1 MKILLVHNR
10 YQIPGGEEVVFE
22 QERQLLERAGHQ
34 VLTYC
39 RTNFEADTYTGLR
52 RLSLVKNIA
61 WSADTKQELARLLRD
76 EKPQIVHVHNTF
88 MMMSPSVF
96 AACREAGVPVVQTL
110 HNYRLFCPAA
120 NFVRDGKPCEEC
132 VEHTLLRGIQY
143 GCYRQSRAATATVA
157 LMLQIQR
164 RRAMFADL
172 YVALTEFSRNKFI
185 ACGILAEKICV
196 KPNFVY
202 PDPEERTEPGSHAVV
217 VGRLSGE
224 KGLHA
229 LLMAWKRLRS
239 NIPLSIVG
247 DGPLLLELQKK
258 ASELKLAGVTF
269 HGRLSHENTLQMIK
283 SAKFLIVPSEGY
295 ESFPMVIA
303 EAFACGVPVLCSDLG
318 GMREIVEEG
327 RTGLRFAAANSADL
341 TNKVEWAWSHPEQM
355 VTMGKNARREYE
367 ARYTAEKNYH
377 LLMEIYRRIAARET
391 TESPVETEMS
401 FSFSRG

>member
-22 QERQLLERAGHQ
+22 QERQLLERAGHH

-52 RLSLVKNIA
+52 RLNLVKNIV
-61 WSADTKQELARLLRD
+61 WSADTRQELAGLLRD

-110 HNYRLFCPAA
+110 HNFRLFCPAA

-143 GCYRQSRAATATVA
+143 GCYRQSRPATTTVA

-164 RRAMFADL
+164 KRAMFADL
-172 YVALTEFSRNKFI
+172 HVALTNFSRNKFI
-185 ACGILAEKICV
+185 ACGIPAQKVCV

-202 PDPEERTEPGSHAVV
+202 PDPQERTAVGSDAVV
-217 VGRLSGE
+217 VGRLSE
-224 KGLHA
+224 ENGLQT
-229 LLMAWKRLRS
+229 LLIAWKRLRGR
-239 NIPLSIVG
+239 IPLSIVG
-247 DGPLLLELQKK
+247 DGPLLQELQNKV
-258 ASELKLAGVTF
+258 SELNLAGVTF
-269 HGRLSHENTLQMIK
+269 HGRLSHEKTLEMTK
-283 SAKFLIVPSEGY
+283 AAKFLIVPSECY
-295 ESFPMVIA
+295 ENFPMGIA

-318 GMREIVEEG
+318 GMREIVEDG
-327 RTGLRFAAANSADL
+327 GTGLRFAPGNSADL
-341 TNKVEWAWSHPEQM
+341 ASKVEWAQSHPEQM
-355 VTMGKNARREYE
+355 RAMGRKARREYE
-367 ARYTAEKNYH
+367 TKYTAEKNYPM
-377 LLMEIYRRIAARET
+377 LMEIYQRATAAEP
-391 TESPVETEMS
+391 TESPVENEMS
-401 FSFSRG
+401 FSFSQG

>member
-1 MKILLVHNR
+1 
-10 YQIPGGEEVVFE
+10 
-22 QERQLLERAGHQ
+22 
-34 VLTYC
+34 
-39 RTNFEADTYTGLR
+39 
-52 RLSLVKNIA
+52 
-61 WSADTKQELARLLRD
+61 
-76 EKPQIVHVHNTF
+76 
-88 MMMSPSVF
+88 
-96 AACREAGVPVVQTL
+96 
-110 HNYRLFCPAA
+110 
-120 NFVRDGKPCEEC
+120 
-132 VEHTLLRGIQY
+132 
-143 GCYRQSRAATATVA
+143 
-157 LMLQIQR
+157 
-164 RRAMFADL
+164 MFADL

-185 ACGILAEKICV
+185 ACGIPAEKIWV

-224 KGLHA
+224 KGLHT
-229 LLMAWKRLRS
+229 LLIAWKRLRS

-247 DGPLLLELQKK
+247 DGPLLPELQKK

-269 HGRLSHENTLQMIK
+269 HGHVSHENTLQMIK

-303 EAFACGVPVLCSDLG
+303 EAFVCGVPVLCSDLG

-327 RTGLRFAAANSADL
+327 RTGLRFTAANSADL

>member
-52 RLSLVKNIA
+52 RLNLVKNIA
-61 WSADTKQELARLLRD
+61 WSTDTKQELGRLLRD

-143 GCYRQSRAATATVA
+143 GCYRQSRPATATVA

-164 RRAMFADL
+164 KRALFADS
-172 YVALTEFSRNKFI
+172 YVALTDFSRNKFV
-185 ACGILAEKICV
+185 ACGIPAEKVCV

-202 PDPEERTEPGSHAVV
+202 PDPQERTAAGSHAVV
-217 VGRLSGE
+217 VGRLSEE
-224 KGLHA
+224 KGLHT
-229 LLMAWKRLRS
+229 LLIAWKRLHS
-239 NIPLSIVG
+239 SIPLSIVG
-247 DGPLLLELQKK
+247 EGPMLPELQKK
-258 ASELKLAGVTF
+258 VSDLKLTGITF
-269 HGRLSHENTLQMIK
+269 HGRLSHEKTLQMIK
-283 SAKFLIVPSEGY
+283 SARFLIVPSECY
-295 ESFPMVIA
+295 ENFPMGIA
-303 EAFACGVPVLCSDLG
+303 EAFACGVPVLCSDIG
-318 GMREIVEEG
+318 GMREIVEES
-327 RTGLRFAAANSADL
+327 RTGLRFTAGNSADL
-341 TNKVEWAWSHPEQM
+341 ANKVAWAWSHPEQL
-355 VTMGKNARREYE
+355 VAMGKRARREYE
-367 ARYTAEKNYH
+367 NRYTAEKNYP
-377 LLMEIYRRIAARET
+377 LLMEIYRRAAATET
-391 TESPVETEMS
+391 TETPVEAEMR
-401 FSFSRG
+401 FSFSQG

>member
-22 QERQLLERAGHQ
+22 QERQLLERSGHQ

-39 RTNFEADTYTGLR
+39 RSNFEADTYTGLR
-52 RLSLVKNIA
+52 RLNLVKNVV
-61 WSADTKQELARLLRD
+61 WSTDTKLELARLLRD

-132 VEHTLLRGIQY
+132 VEHTLLRGIRY
-143 GCYRQSRAATATVA
+143 GCYRQSRPATATVA

-164 RRAMFADL
+164 RRDMFADL
-172 YVALTEFSRNKFI
+172 HVALTDFSHNKFI
-185 ACGILAEKICV
+185 ACGIPADKVCV

-202 PDPEERTEPGSHAVV
+202 PDPQERTEPGSHAVV
-217 VGRLSGE
+217 VGRLSEE
-224 KGLHA
+224 KGLHT
-229 LLMAWKRLRS
+229 LLIAWNRLHGG
-239 NIPLSIVG
+239 IPLSIVG
-247 DGPLLLELQKK
+247 DGPLLPELQKK
-258 ASELKLAGVTF
+258 VLELKLADVIF
-269 HGRLSHENTLQMIK
+269 HGRLSHEKTLQMIK
-283 SAKFLIVPSEGY
+283 AANFLIVPSECY
-295 ESFPMVIA
+295 ENFPMGIA

-327 RTGLRFAAANSADL
+327 RTGLRFAAGSSVDMA
-341 TNKVEWAWSHPEQM
+341 NKVEWARFHPEQM
-355 VTMGKNARREYE
+355 VAMGKNARREYQ
-367 ARYTAEKNYH
+367 AKYTAEKNYP
-377 LLMEIYRRIAARET
+377 LLMEIYRRATAAEI

>member
-10 YQIPGGEEVVFE
+10 YQIAGGEEVVFE
-22 QERQLLERAGHQ
+22 QERQLLERAGHE

-52 RLSLVKNIA
+52 RLSLVKNIV
-61 WSADTKQELARLLRD
+61 WSTETKDELASLLRR

-96 AACREAGVPVVQTL
+96 GACREAGVPVVQTL

-120 NFVRDGKPCEEC
+120 NFVRDGKVCEEC

-143 GCYRQSRAATATVA
+143 GCYRQSRGATTTVA
-157 LMLQIQR
+157 LMLQVQR
-164 RRAMFADL
+164 KRAMFADL

-185 ACGILAEKICV
+185 ACGIPAEKVCV

-202 PDPEERTEPGSHAVV
+202 ADPQERTGAGSHAVV
-217 VGRLSGE
+217 AARLSAE
-224 KGLHA
+224 KGLHT
-229 LLMAWKRLRS
+229 LLIAWKRLRS

-247 DGPLLLELQKK
+247 DGPLLQELQNKV
-258 ASELKLAGVTF
+258 SELKLAGVTF
-269 HGRLSHENTLQMIK
+269 HGRLSREKTLEMIK
-283 SAKFLIVPSEGY
+283 SAKFLVLPSEWY
-295 ESFPMVIA
+295 ESFPMVIV

-318 GMREIVEEG
+318 GMRELVEEG
-327 RTGLRFAAANSADL
+327 RTGMRFAAGNSVDL
-341 TNKVEWAWSHPEQM
+341 ASKVEWAWSHPEQM
-355 VTMGKNARREYE
+355 SAMGKKARRQYE

-377 LLMEIYRRIAARET
+377 LLMEIYRRVAVRET

-401 FSFSRG
+401 ISCSQG

>member
-10 YQIPGGEEVVFE
+10 YQIAGGEEVVFE

-52 RLSLVKNIA
+52 RLNLVKNIA
-61 WSADTKQELARLLRD
+61 WSSDTKQELARLLHD

-96 AACREAGVPVVQTL
+96 AACREAGVPVIQTL

-120 NFVRDGKPCEEC
+120 NFIRDGKPCEEC

-143 GCYRQSRAATATVA
+143 GCYRQSRPATATVA

-164 RRAMFADL
+164 KRAMFADL
-172 YVALTEFSRNKFI
+172 HVALTEFSRNKFI
-185 ACGILAEKICV
+185 ACGIPAETVCV

-202 PDPEERTEPGSHAVV
+202 PDPQERNEPGSYAVV
-217 VGRLSGE
+217 VGRLSEE
-224 KGLHA
+224 KGLHT
-229 LLMAWKRLRS
+229 LLIAWKRLRS
-239 NIPLSIVG
+239 SIPLSIVG
-247 DGPLLLELQKK
+247 EGSLLPELQKK

-269 HGRLSHENTLQMIK
+269 HGRLSHENTLRMIK
-283 SAKFLIVPSEGY
+283 AAKFLIVPSECY
-295 ESFPMVIA
+295 ENFPMGIA

-318 GMREIVEEG
+318 GMREIVEEN
-327 RTGLRFAAANSADL
+327 RTGLRFGAGNSADL
-341 TNKVEWAWSHPEQM
+341 ADKVAWAWSHPEQM
-355 VTMGKNARREYE
+355 TAMGKNARREYQ
-367 ARYTAEKNYH
+367 ARYTAEKNYP
-377 LLMEIYRRIAARET
+377 LLMEIYRRAAATDT
-391 TESPVETEMS
+391 TESPVETEMN